1 MRITK
6 RQLRRIIREEKNR
19 ILREETGYQASVGGV
34 DIQEMLDVAYEPI
47 QEEMDQMQLSDL
59 MEFKAAVM
67 QGGFDLTQRILRDI
81 EELIQFARE
90 DEGM

>member
-6 RQLRRIIREEKNR
+6 RQLRRIIREE
-19 ILREETGYQASVGGV
+19 TGYQASVGGV
-34 DIQEMLDVAYEPI
+34 NIPEMLDVAYEPI

-59 MEFKAAVM
+59 MEFKAAVT

-81 EELIQFARE
+81 EQSIQFARE

>member
-6 RQLRRIIREEKNR
+6 RQLRRIIREEKKR
-19 ILREETGYQASVGGV
+19 ILREEIGYQASVGGV
-34 DIQEMLDVAYEPI
+34 DIPEMLDVAYEPI

-67 QGGFDLTQRILRDI
+67 KGGFDLTQRILRDI

>member
-1 MRITK
+1 MKITK
-6 RQLRRIIREEKNR
+6 RQLRRIIREEKKR

-34 DIQEMLDVAYEPI
+34 DIPEMLDVAYEPI

-67 QGGFDLTQRILRDI
+67 QGGFDLTKRILRDI

>member
-6 RQLRRIIREEKNR
+6 RQLRRIIREEKKR

-34 DIQEMLDVAYEPI
+34 NIPEMLDVAYEPI

-59 MEFKAAVM
+59 MEFKAAVT

-81 EELIQFARE
+81 EQNIQFARE